1 MIISKQRNGP
11 IGEIELVWEKQY
23 TRFHD
28 KAPARMEAFDNYN
41 AAADDEF

>member
-1 MIISKQRNGP
+1 V
-11 IGEIELVWEKQY
+11 GEIELVWEKQY

-41 AAADDEF
+41 EAAPDADF